1 MSSDIHEL
9 NVEIAETEEQIKDK
23 EKMKNDRERYLDY
36 DKDPD
41 FDFIIPPLE
50 DCLHQAS
57 EAELLLIGA
66 QEELKMAEKSKSITL
81 PQFELVGKNK
91 DAAIARTAQLKKEI
105 DEAEELLEKSEAD
118 IKKLEKSLAHAS
130 NVYKA
135 ERERRAVFVD
145 KLETELEELRKC
157 VELSVVS
164 MVPIDDDPSIPPGL
178 ETLRSISFLTSDRE
192 HQISTCEKL
201 DREVAAE
208 RQRVIDELNQRNET
222 QQRNLQDYK
231 IAESNIDEVKNEI
244 RANNAAYNKNLNAN
258 SERQS
263 DNSIKS
269 LDLGKDGQSTG
280 AAQSQSSGGQG
291 SSRRGLVLLKR
302 ILLVG
307 FDLPFHCRQL
317 LRGNQRGFHGR
328 WRGVMIK
335 EKQ

>member
-1 MSSDIHEL
+1 
-9 NVEIAETEEQIKDK
+9 
-23 EKMKNDRERYLDY
+23 
-36 DKDPD
+36 
-41 FDFIIPPLE
+41 
-50 DCLHQAS
+50 
-57 EAELLLIGA
+57 
-66 QEELKMAEKSKSITL
+66 MAEKSKSITL

-201 DREVAAE
+201 DREVTAST
-208 RQRVIDELNQRNET
+208 QMQNQRAIDIKK
-222 QQRNLQDYK
+222 QQ
-231 IAESNIDEVKNEI
+231 AGG
-244 RANNAAYNKNLNAN
+244 
-258 SERQS
+258 
-263 DNSIKS
+263 SI
-269 LDLGKDGQSTG
+269 
-280 AAQSQSSGGQG
+280 
-291 SSRRGLVLLKR
+291 
-302 ILLVG
+302 I
-307 FDLPFHCRQL
+307 
-317 LRGNQRGFHGR
+317 NQR
-328 WRGVMIK
+328 
-335 EKQ
+335 